1 MEHPTPDA
9 DCMQP
14 AIAIILTKI
23 LAKNSKNAKLDAC
36 YTKLDSGR
44 KHDLQ
49 HARKQKFAAL
59 AGLPPHTAAAIR
71 GPVTA
76 RADKS

>member
-14 AIAIILTKI
+14 TIAIILTKK

-36 YTKLDSGR
+36 HTKLDLER
-44 KHDLQ
+44 ENNL
-49 HARKQKFAAL
+49 
-59 AGLPPHTAAAIR
+59 
-71 GPVTA
+71 
-76 RADKS
+76 

>member
-36 YTKLDSGR
+36 HTKLD
-44 KHDLQ
+44 
-49 HARKQKFAAL
+49 FWL
-59 AGLPPHTAAAIR
+59 ANIL
-71 GPVTA
+71 
-76 RADKS
+76 